1 MNGEHTCD
9 KDSQPTLRG
18 WSLAYGGNNIFGMNG
33 SYDPIAIINTPS
45 V

>member
-1 MNGEHTCD
+1 MIRLSAYPSGGGVLVVGE
-9 KDSQPTLRG
+9 
-18 WSLAYGGNNIFGMNG
+18 NNIFGVNG

>member
-1 MNGEHTCD
+1 MENVLVIRALGL
-9 KDSQPTLRG
+9 SFG
-18 WSLAYGGNNIFGMNG
+18 WWSLAYGGNNIFGMNG

>member
-1 MNGEHTCD
+1 MESTLVIKALGVPSGGGVLVIGE
-9 KDSQPTLRG
+9 
-18 WSLAYGGNNIFGMNG
+18 NNIFGVNG